1 MNRERLKM
9 IVYVLLPLAGTAF
22 CIWYITRATSDVVY
36 SDYIRLVNS
45 YLPDVYDIRKFLVP
59 DVLTRVPIN
68 YLERII
74 NVELFGYSVFFERVL
89 GVAGL
94 CLAGWV
100 FALYCK
106 SHRLNILWF
115 ILLMAVMFSLNK
127 WEMLTNGSGWSHF
140 LAFAG
145 FYYHEV
151 VLDRVWAGKEK
162 PHDRIRLSLLPWIV
176 ILGAAGPYCASYAS
190 VLIVAYG
197 FCLLMGRLGRRSGG
211 SSGQPYVLYLFC
223 ALLPLLLYIIS
234 NSFVI
239 EEHAGATGR
248 PLWVILMENPTF
260 PIRFILKSLAGI
272 LVGGEE
278 LQTLMAN
285 GELSNKGCY
294 FLGMFVGLGY
304 LTALWMNF
312 RFRIW
317 ERSIMP
323 LMLLAGG
330 GMNHLLVFMTRYIF
344 EKEEYALNSS
354 RYTLQFQVGIFG
366 IILTFALAMQMKEVV
381 KWLYGMLAALFCVAF
396 LWGNVYTTYHEVD
409 KAKYRKERFE
419 QIKARALEVP
429 GMTDEEFA
437 AQADDLADEFEY
449 WNGHERIRKAY
460 QILEENN
467 WNVFRD

>member
-176 ILGAAGPYCASYAS
+176 ILGAAGP
-190 VLIVAYG
+190 L
-197 FCLLMGRLGRRSGG
+197 
-211 SSGQPYVLYLFC
+211 Q
-223 ALLPLLLYIIS
+223 
-234 NSFVI
+234 
-239 EEHAGATGR
+239 R
-248 PLWVILMENPTF
+248 P
-260 PIRFILKSLAGI
+260 
-272 LVGGEE
+272 
-278 LQTLMAN
+278 
-285 GELSNKGCY
+285 
-294 FLGMFVGLGY
+294 
-304 LTALWMNF
+304 
-312 RFRIW
+312 
-317 ERSIMP
+317 
-323 LMLLAGG
+323 
-330 GMNHLLVFMTRYIF
+330 
-344 EKEEYALNSS
+344 
-354 RYTLQFQVGIFG
+354 
-366 IILTFALAMQMKEVV
+366 
-381 KWLYGMLAALFCVAF
+381 
-396 LWGNVYTTYHEVD
+396 
-409 KAKYRKERFE
+409 
-419 QIKARALEVP
+419 
-429 GMTDEEFA
+429 
-437 AQADDLADEFEY
+437 
-449 WNGHERIRKAY
+449 
-460 QILEENN
+460 
-467 WNVFRD
+467 

>member
-1 MNRERLKM
+1 MNRERIKTIL
-9 IVYVLLPLAGTAF
+9 YWVLPIIGGAF
-22 CIWYITRATSDVVY
+22 CVWYITKATTDVVY

-45 YLPDVYDIRKFLVP
+45 YLPDIYDIRKFLVP

-89 GVAGL
+89 GVFGL

-100 FALYCK
+100 FGIYCK
-106 SHRLNILWF
+106 SHRLHILWF
-115 ILLMAVMFSLNK
+115 VLLMAVMFSLNK

-140 LAFAG
+140 LAFGG

-151 VLDRVWAGKEK
+151 VLDRVWAGEEK

-197 FCLLMGRLGRRSGG
+197 FCLLMERLNRRPGGRTD
-211 SSGQPYVLYLFC
+211 QPYVLYLLC

-248 PLWVILMENPTF
+248 PLWVILAENPTF

-278 LQTLMAN
+278 LQTLMTN

-354 RYTLQFQVGIFG
+354 RYTLQFQVGVFG
-366 IILTFALAMQMKEVV
+366 IILTFALAMQIKEVG
-381 KWLYGMLAALFCVAF
+381 KWLYGTLALVFCVAL
-396 LWGNVYTTYHEVD
+396 LWGPVYTTYHEVD
-409 KAKYRKERFE
+409 TAKHRKERFE

-449 WNGHERIRKAY
+449 WNGNEKIRKAF
-460 QILEENN
+460 QILEEND
-467 WNVFRD
+467 WNVFRE